1 MTSLPRKAGAVL
13 SLGRIYCDLVFRG
26 LGGMPQLGR
35 ELFARDFA
43 MTPGGGALITAAHLA
58 AWAGLAPSVHESA
71 GKAWSMGSRKG
82 NKWLASALVEA
93 AGSASRMKTNYLG
106 ARPR

>member
-1 MTSLPRKAGAVL
+1 ML

-43 MTPGGGALITAAHLA
+43 MTPGGGALITAAHL
-58 AWAGLAPSVHESA
+58 SA
-71 GKAWSMGSRKG
+71 GGR
-82 NKWLASALVEA
+82 ASALRVW
-93 AGSASRMKTNYLG
+93 SRPSSRWVRKRWCM
-106 ARPR
+106 